1 MKHVESRFIALLVLS
16 LSASVLAGTPVGFAQ
31 GHEQERE
38 DHHLA
43 VKDVIEPAYVYAT
56 QSGRVT
62 FDQGDSGG
70 NPFAS
75 ALVEVLGYETL
86 RFEELLH
93 QLIALTETKSEGRQR
108 PEVRGHARLKTWQ
121 VLPKSPRERRVA
133 LVVVFSDYSA
143 SEGAKSLPGAA
154 RDLSRVG
161 DAFKKAGFAVQRV
174 LDPDRAELRDILREF
189 ADRSAASDVAVV
201 YTTGHGVE
209 VDGAVYLLPGDYPV
223 SRGDTVLGQ
232 RAIRLTELGSAS
244 HAKHTNLI
252 FYGGCRNNPFN

>member
-1 MKHVESRFIALLVLS
+1 MVNARCIALFVLGALVL
-16 LSASVLAGTPVGFAQ
+16 VGAQ
-31 GHEQERE
+31 GGSAKEQEME
-38 DHHLA
+38 GHQLA
-43 VKDVIEPAYVYAT
+43 VENVIEPIYIYAS
-56 QSGRVT
+56 QPGRVT

-75 ALVEVLGYETL
+75 ALVETLGSEAL
-86 RFEELLH
+86 RFKELLH
-93 QLIALTETKSEGRQR
+93 QLIALTATKSEGRQR
-108 PEVRGHARLKTWQ
+108 PDVRDHARLNTWR

-174 LDPDRAELRDILREF
+174 LDPDRAELRDILRGF
-189 ADRSAASDVAVV
+189 ADRSAVSAVAAV

-223 SRGDTVLGQ
+223 SQGDTALGQ
-232 RAIRLTELGSAS
+232 RAIRLTKLGAAS
-244 HAKHTNLI
+244 RAKHANLI